1 MAEGL
6 RERRGDQPGDE
17 PRIAKALDATD
28 RTLISLLQRD
38 GRASFTALA
47 KAVGLSEGAVRQRV
61 QRLLRDGT
69 MQIVA
74 VTDPLDVDL
83 ARQAMIGVK
92 VSGDV
97 HVVAKH
103 LSALP
108 MVHYVVLCAGRFDLL
123 AEITCRDDAEL
134 LKVLNAH
141 IRGIPGILSTET
153 FVYLELA
160 KQTYAWGA
168 LTE

>member
-1 MAEGL
+1 MADEEQRAPRGL
-6 RERRGDQPGDE
+6 DE
-17 PRIAKALDATD
+17 TD

-61 QRLLRDGT
+61 QRLMRDGT

-83 ARQAMIGVK
+83 ARQAMVGIK
-92 VSGDV
+92 VNGDL
-97 HVVAKH
+97 HAVADR
-103 LSALP
+103 LSALAD
-108 MVHYVVLCAGRFDLL
+108 VHYVVLCAGSFDLL
-123 AEITCRDDAEL
+123 AEVICRDDEHL
-134 LKVLNAH
+134 LQVLNDD
-141 IRGIPGILSTET
+141 IRGIAGIVSTET
-153 FVYLELA
+153 FVYLKLA

-168 LTE
+168 LTD

>member
-1 MAEGL
+1 MVEGL
-6 RERRGDQPGDE
+6 RQRSEEQRAA
-17 PRIAKALDATD
+17 AKALDATD

-38 GRASFTALA
+38 GRASFTTLA

-83 ARQAMIGVK
+83 ARQAMIGIT

-97 HVVAKH
+97 HLVAEQV
-103 LSALP
+103 SALDTA
-108 MVHYVVLCAGRFDLL
+108 HYVVLCAGRFDLL
-123 AEITCRDDAEL
+123 VEITVRDDAEL
-134 LKVLNAH
+134 LAVLNEQ
-141 IRGIPGILSTET
+141 IRAIPGILSTET
-153 FVYLELA
+153 FMYLELA
-160 KQTYAWGA
+160 KQTYAWG
-168 LTE
+168 TITD

>member
-1 MAEGL
+1 MADEAGQRGEEQRTPRGL
-6 RERRGDQPGDE
+6 DE
-17 PRIAKALDATD
+17 TD

-61 QRLLRDGT
+61 QRLMRDGT

-83 ARQAMIGVK
+83 ARQAMVGIK
-92 VSGDV
+92 VSGDL
-97 HVVAKH
+97 HAVADR
-103 LSALP
+103 LSALAD
-108 MVHYVVLCAGRFDLL
+108 VHYVVLCAGGFDLL
-123 AEITCRDDAEL
+123 AEVICRDDDHL
-134 LKVLNAH
+134 LKVLNDD
-141 IRGIPGILSTET
+141 IRGIAGIVSTET
-153 FVYLELA
+153 FVYLKLA

-168 LTE
+168 LTK

>member
-1 MAEGL
+1 MT
-6 RERRGDQPGDE
+6 DE
-17 PRIAKALDATD
+17 PRRSTDGRGEEQRATRGLDTTD

-47 KAVGLSEGAVRQRV
+47 KTVGLSEGAVRQRV

-83 ARQAMIGVK
+83 ARQAMIGIT
-92 VSGDV
+92 VSGNV
-97 HVVAKH
+97 HVVAEAI
-103 LSALP
+103 SALDT
-108 MVHYVVLCAGRFDLL
+108 VHYVVLCAGRFDLL
-123 AEITCRDDAEL
+123 VEITVRDDAEL
-134 LKVLNAH
+134 LAVLNEH
-141 IRGIPGILSTET
+141 IRSIPGILTTET
-153 FVYLELA
+153 FMYLELA

>member
-1 MAEGL
+1 MAEGPRQRVL
-6 RERRGDQPGDE
+6 DE
-17 PRIAKALDATD
+17 TD

-38 GRASFTALA
+38 GRASFTTLS

-83 ARQAMIGVK
+83 ARQAMIGIK
-92 VSGDV
+92 VSGDI
-97 HVVAKH
+97 HAIAD
-103 LSALP
+103 ALGALDE
-108 MVHYVVLCAGRFDLL
+108 VHYVVLCAGRFDLL
-123 AEITCRDDAEL
+123 AEVTCRDDLRL
-134 LKVLNAH
+134 LDVVNDD
-141 IRGIPGILSTET
+141 IRSIEGIAGTET
-153 FVYLELA
+153 FTYLKLA

-168 LTE
+168 LTEQTP

>member
-1 MAEGL
+1 MTGAARQRTDDQRGSRGL
-6 RERRGDQPGDE
+6 DG
-17 PRIAKALDATD
+17 TD

-38 GRASFTALA
+38 GRASFTTLSR
-47 KAVGLSEGAVRQRV
+47 AVGLSEGAVRQRV

-83 ARQAMIGVK
+83 ARQAMIGIK

-97 HVVAKH
+97 HAVAER
-103 LSALP
+103 LGELP
-108 MVHYVVLCAGRFDLL
+108 EVCYLVLCAGRFDLL
-123 AEITCRDDAEL
+123 AEVTCKDDAQL
-134 LKVLNAH
+134 LRVLNDSV
-141 IRGIPGILSTET
+141 RGIEGITSAET
-153 FVYLELA
+153 FMYLKLA
-160 KQTYAWGA
+160 KQTYAWGT